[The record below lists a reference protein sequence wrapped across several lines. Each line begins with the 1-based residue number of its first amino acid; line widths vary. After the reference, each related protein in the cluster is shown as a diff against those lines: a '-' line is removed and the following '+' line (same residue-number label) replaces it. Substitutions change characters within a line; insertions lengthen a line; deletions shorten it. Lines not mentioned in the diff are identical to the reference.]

1 VLAFVV
7 FGSWLDHAD
16 LDEPVVVVVSFVFG
30 FVDVASEMVVVAGF
44 EEFQAYF
51 AVALVVQPV
60 ALVVRDLEMGWT
72 DLVVQAE
79 VV

>member
-1 VLAFVV
+1 MLAFVV

-16 LDEPVVVVVSFVFG
+16 LDEPVVVVSFVFG
-30 FVDVASEMVVVAGF
+30 FVDVASEMVVVVAGF
-44 EEFQAYF
+44 EEFQACF

-60 ALVVRDLEMGWT
+60 AFVDLDLEMGWT